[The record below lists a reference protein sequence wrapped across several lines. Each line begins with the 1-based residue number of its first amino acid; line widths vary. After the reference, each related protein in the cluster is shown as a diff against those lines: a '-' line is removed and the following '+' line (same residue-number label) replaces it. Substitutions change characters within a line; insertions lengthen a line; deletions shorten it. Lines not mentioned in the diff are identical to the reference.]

1 MNQQSKKQ
9 RNGIKQRIAG
19 GSVSAVQ
26 SQEPIKPEPS
36 SGNPNAAAME
46 IREGDWKAYQLSLQK
61 CRGVNDLPAAYR
73 SVNDYR
79 RACALA
85 YLGKRAQIRGGI
97 YNSTKPHIMTPH
109 FVADLEADNKSRRF
123 GRYPWLETL
132 TNLLA
137 YIERLQDEMT
147 NSNVITLVQP
157 GQYSG

>member
-9 RNGIKQRIAG
+9 RNGIKQRNAG

-26 SQEPIKPEPS
+26 SQDQIKPESNGSSPS
-36 SGNPNAAAME
+36 PATME

-61 CRGVNDLPAAYR
+61 CRGINDLPAAYR
-73 SVNDYR
+73 TVYEYR

-85 YLGKRAQIRGGI
+85 YLGKRAQIHGGI
-97 YNSTKPHIMTPH
+97 YNSTKPHIMTPQ
-109 FVADLEADNKSRRF
+109 FIADLEADNKSHRYV
-123 GRYPWLETL
+123 RYPWLETL

-147 NSNVITLVQP
+147 SSNVFTLVQP
-157 GQYSG
+157 SQTS

>member
-1 MNQQSKKQ
+1 MNKQCKKQ

-26 SQEPIKPEPS
+26 SQDPIKPEASGGSPS
-36 SGNPNAAAME
+36 PASME

-61 CRGVNDLPAAYR
+61 CRGINDLPVSYR
-73 SVNDYR
+73 TVNEYR

-85 YLGKRAQIRGGI
+85 YLGKRAQLYGGI
-97 YNSTKPHIMTPH
+97 YNSTKPHIMTPQ
-109 FVADLEADNKSRRF
+109 FVADLEADNKARRF
-123 GRYPWLETL
+123 VRYPWLETL

-157 GQYSG
+157 SQHS